1 MPEVPDPFTSNDDAS
16 IEPASRIRWRTFTY
30 RTVAAWFI
38 VIVVLALVILFL
50 FYPQWWTN
58 LSDRLSG
65 GQRNAGTPAANPAG
79 QARFTNIDGSV
90 RIRKAN
96 QAQWGQANVSAS
108 LEEGDTVQT
117 LGDGMARIAFPD
129 GALYVVKPDTLIV
142 IQQSASQNHAM
153 AANVA
158 VQVTSGVVDLSTPVV
173 GGDSR
178 VLFADA
184 EARIH
189 KESRALV
196 TNNPQTNVHQ
206 IMLSKGGAKI
216 QRRGEQVDL
225 AQYEQV
231 SFAGPD
237 SPMVKAK
244 FLAPPILLTPANQAP
259 VVLAGSQSTEVEF
272 TWSAVPGADLY
283 RLRIS
288 SSPIFSSLLTD
299 RRLQSTSFRLPSFK
313 AGDYYWSVSSV
324 GPGQKES
331 QASDANKFSVLQQS
345 GREEL
350 LLLVDKYVQHGKVIE
365 IIGRTEPGATVLVNN
380 EPVFDVL
387 PNGSFKH
394 FTAPL
399 PNTGPNQIAITAQNS
414 KGKIA
419 TLRKTI
425 TIQ

>member
-1 MPEVPDPFTSNDDAS
+1 MPEAPDPLTPEDDAS
-16 IEPASRIRWRTFTY
+16 SEPASRIRWRTITY
-30 RTVAAWFI
+30 RTVAAWL
-38 VIVVLALVILFL
+38 VVLSALALGILTYFNSH
-50 FYPQWWTN
+50 WWTD
-58 LSDRLSG
+58 LTDMLPGS
-65 GQRNAGTPAANPAG
+65 QKNAGTPVASPAR

-96 QAQWGQANVSAS
+96 QAQWSQANVSAS

-129 GALYVVKPDTLIV
+129 GALYVVKQDTLIV
-142 IQQSASQNHAM
+142 IQQSQSQNNAM
-153 AANVA
+153 ASNVA
-158 VQVTSGVVDLSTPVV
+158 VQVTSGVVDLSTPIA

-178 VLFADA
+178 VLFANA

-196 TNNPQTNVHQ
+196 TNNPETNVHQ
-206 IMLSKGGAKI
+206 IMVSKGGAKI
-216 QRRGEQVDL
+216 QRGGEQVEL

-231 SFAGPD
+231 SFAGPE
-237 SPMVKAK
+237 SAMLKAK
-244 FLAPPILLTPANQAP
+244 FVAPPILLTPANLAP
-259 VVLAGSQSTEVEF
+259 VVLAGSPSAEVEF
-272 TWSAVPGADLY
+272 TWSAVPGADSY

-299 RRLQSTSFRLPSFK
+299 RRLQSTSLRLPSFK

-331 QASDANKFSVLQQS
+331 QPSDANKFSVLKQS
-345 GREEL
+345 GQEEL
-350 LLLVDKYVQHGKVIE
+350 LLLVDKYVQHGRVIE
-365 IIGRTEPGATVLVNN
+365 IIGRTEPGARVLVNN

-387 PNGSFKH
+387 PNGAFKH

-399 PNTGPNQIAITAQNS
+399 PNTGPNQITITAQNS
-414 KGKIA
+414 KGKVA

>member
-1 MPEVPDPFTSNDDAS
+1 L
-16 IEPASRIRWRTFTY
+16 TY
-30 RTVAAWFI
+30 
-38 VIVVLALVILFL
+38 
-50 FYPQWWTN
+50 FYPKWWAN
-58 LSDRLSG
+58 VSDLLSRSQKTVG
-65 GQRNAGTPAANPAG
+65 NTPANPAG

-96 QAQWGQANVSAS
+96 QAQWGSANVSAS
-108 LEEGDTVQT
+108 LEDGDTVQT

-142 IQQSASQNHAM
+142 IQQSASQNNAT
-153 AANVA
+153 ASKVA

-178 VLFADA
+178 VLFANA

-196 TNNPQTNVHQ
+196 TNNPATNVHQ

-216 QRRGEQVDL
+216 QRGGEQVDL

-259 VVLAGSQSTEVEF
+259 VVLAGSPSTEVEF
-272 TWSAVPGADLY
+272 TWSAVQGADSY

-331 QASDANKFSVLQQS
+331 QPSDANKFSVLQQS
-345 GREEL
+345 GKEEL
-350 LLLVDKYVQHGKVIE
+350 LLLVDKYVQHGRVIE

-380 EPVFDVL
+380 EPVFNVL

-399 PNTGPNQIAITAQNS
+399 TNVGPNQITITAQNS